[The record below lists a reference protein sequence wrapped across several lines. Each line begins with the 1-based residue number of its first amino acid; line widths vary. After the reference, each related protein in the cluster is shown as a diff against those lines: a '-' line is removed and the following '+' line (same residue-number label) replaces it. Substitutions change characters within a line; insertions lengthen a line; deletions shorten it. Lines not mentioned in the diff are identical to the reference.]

1 MNAQAIRSGGILAAG
16 EGSRL
21 RQAGWPM
28 AKPLVPVAGVPLI
41 EHVIENFAAAG
52 VTTLAI
58 IFNEQE
64 EDCAR
69 WVRARFPD
77 LELRI
82 LVQTTASSLESFQ
95 RIAPLLESGSALVS
109 TVDAFC
115 PRQDFLSFVEAAA
128 KAPPEATV
136 LAVTPFVDDER
147 PLWASLDAAGRMKSL
162 GGDSGDVVTA
172 GLYVFPERVRRLSPP
187 ATVGRLREFLAWLL
201 ERGETLYG
209 FSIEKVVDV
218 DRSSDVA
225 LAETLA
231 RSAARQA
238 RRTRAGHS

>member
-1 MNAQAIRSGGILAAG
+1 
-16 EGSRL
+16 
-21 RQAGWPM
+21 M

-52 VTTLAI
+52 ITTLAI

-64 EDCAR
+64 EVCAQ
-69 WVRARFPD
+69 WVRSRFPD

-95 RIAPLLESGSALVS
+95 RITPLLEGGPALVS

-115 PRQDFLSFVEAAA
+115 PRHDFLSFVETAA
-128 KAPPEATV
+128 KAAPEATV

-147 PLWASLDAAGRMKSL
+147 PLWASLDAAGRMTRL
-162 GGDSGDVVTA
+162 GTDSGEVVTA
-172 GLYVFPERVRRLSPP
+172 GMYLFPEHVRRLSPP

-201 ERGETLYG
+201 ERGETVFG

-218 DRSSDVA
+218 DRSSDVE

-231 RSAARQA
+231 RCAPPQA
-238 RRTRAGHS
+238 RRTRAGRP